1 MKKIL
6 KEYIPQ
12 VILIVFSVVLG
23 LYFNQILVDRNENAK
38 AKELM
43 ALVVEEI
50 NSNRALIAEW
60 HPYHDSIKLNF
71 QLLKNDANFIER
83 FIEDKHTLVSTLFTR
98 GKFMQQFPSTS
109 AWEITKSNP
118 LVSNINYENTKLITD
133 IYNVQNNMF
142 NPVFKM
148 FDLHN
153 TTGMNKEQL
162 AKENLDIMYFHI
174 KETVG
179 RKLYYLELYDAALA
193 KIKVDN

>member
-23 LYFNQILVDRNENAK
+23 LYLNQIIVDRNENAK
-38 AKELM
+38 AKELV
-43 ALVVEEI
+43 ALVFEEI

-71 QLLKNDANFIER
+71 QVIKNDANFVKS
-83 FIEDKHTLVSTLFTR
+83 FIEDKDTLFKTLFTR

-118 LVSNINYENTKLITD
+118 LVSKIDYVITKLIAE

-153 TTGMNKEQL
+153 TRNE
-162 AKENLDIMYFHI
+162 
-174 KETVG
+174 
-179 RKLYYLELYDAALA
+179 
-193 KIKVDN
+193 